1 MSLHKKRTSP
11 DEGSGPVPNHTVA
24 DEALGVE
31 PILKQPSDI
40 DFDTAH
46 AVKFLDLVLG
56 DCASGRIGVCA
67 IGNGPTRH
75 AHFQWIRDAVQQAEA
90 WDKRKPVGVYFRV
103 TMLPPDGPRGAGRG
117 DREDSHMLNFLWAD
131 LDYNTVG
138 HKKPAG
144 PYPLPATEEDA
155 RNLIEGMPQPTLT
168 VHRGGGLYP
177 FWILDKPILITD
189 DNRGDIEK
197 LSERW
202 QNTISRRAE
211 KLQVHYGN
219 VGDLPRVLRLPGSI
233 NRKAGIERPC
243 RVIEYTGGRLEL

>member
-67 IGNGPTRH
+67 IGNGRTRH

-168 VHRGGGLYP
+168 VHSGGGLYP

>member
-1 MSLHKKRTSP
+1 
-11 DEGSGPVPNHTVA
+11 
-24 DEALGVE
+24 
-31 PILKQPSDI
+31 
-40 DFDTAH
+40 
-46 AVKFLDLVLG
+46 
-56 DCASGRIGVCA
+56 
-67 IGNGPTRH
+67 
-75 AHFQWIRDAVQQAEA
+75 
-90 WDKRKPVGVYFRV
+90 
-103 TMLPPDGPRGAGRG
+103 MLPPTGPKGLGRG

-138 HKKPAG
+138 HKNPAG

-155 RNLIEGMPQPTLT
+155 RKLIKGMPEPTLT
-168 VHRGGGLYP
+168 VHSGGGLYP
-177 FWILDKPILITD
+177 IWVLTKPILITD
-189 DNRGDIEK
+189 DNRADIEK

-202 QNTISRRAE
+202 QNVISRRAE